1 MLFNLHFVNNTIL
14 IMLLFLL
21 FLVTD
26 IFLFN
31 PVIIAQ
37 MFNPIAELVIPI
49 RIPTKEEEEEEE
61 EEEMEI
67 HPLIAEDKIR
77 KYSVEFRVVQ
87 KFLCFLLINSFRFI
101 SSNK

>member
-37 MFNPIAELVIPI
+37 MFNPMAELVIPI
-49 RIPTKEEEEEEE
+49 RIPTKEEEK
-61 EEEMEI
+61 EEMEI
-67 HPLIAEDKIR
+67 HPLIVEDKIR

>member
-1 MLFNLHFVNNTIL
+1 
-14 IMLLFLL
+14 MLLFLL

-49 RIPTKEEEEEEE
+49 RIPTKQE

-67 HPLIAEDKIR
+67 HPLIVEDKIR

>member
-1 MLFNLHFVNNTIL
+1 
-14 IMLLFLL
+14 MLLFLL

-61 EEEMEI
+61 MEI
-67 HPLIAEDKIR
+67 HPLIVEDKIR

>member
-26 IFLFN
+26 IYLFN
-31 PVIIAQ
+31 PGIIAQ
-37 MFNPIAELVIPI
+37 MFNHIAELVIPF
-49 RIPTKEEEEEEE
+49 RIPTKEEKEK
-61 EEEMEI
+61 MEI
-67 HPLIAEDKIR
+67 HPVTVEDEIK
-77 KYSVEFRVVQ
+77 KFSVQFRVVQ